1 MKKPRTGTAPRGKKG
16 SAAPVH
22 AGAALPPL
30 SLRHPAMLLLVLA
43 VAAIVVVSVT
53 FDTLDPDQWQHFAVG
68 RFIWTQHRIPTT
80 QLWTWPT
87 YGQPD
92 VDYAWGFEALAWP
105 FWKYGGAPGLYLW
118 RWLTTLA
125 ALGLA
130 WAASRRMGARGIAPL
145 LATVLCAMVYRGRT
159 QVRPETIA
167 AVLLAA
173 EILVLEARRH
183 DARVHPLWL
192 VPIAWF
198 WANTHLSYYNFLFV
212 LGIHALDA
220 SLPGRREQGASART
234 LWLTMLASVAVMLVN
249 PFGWRTLEQPFHHFF
264 ALRHEPIFKNIL
276 ELGPVQW
283 NQNWRNGLPL
293 LLVGWPALALARAR
307 RHALDRVELLT
318 CAIFSASVLVGVRFI
333 GAYAVAAL
341 PYVGRDLDE
350 WVRLRAWPAWMR
362 PAWSRGALA
371 VAGCLLLS
379 IPELTRPG
387 IPIRMRLPWT
397 SYTPVAACDYIESHG
412 LRGRFFNPFH
422 LGGYIAYRFAPA
434 RDRLPF
440 MSAHLEGTPELRG
453 LYAFAL
459 LDARGWRML
468 DDRYRFDVVL
478 IQRYAYGSTPTD
490 NVALTLDADSSWAR
504 VFADDVAQILVRR
517 DGPFAAL
524 ARDSSYAVL
533 PGDPR
538 NIPAV
543 GARAIG
549 DPSFRRRLEHELWR
563 EVTGSPWHSE
573 ALDQLANIAMLES
586 RWDDGR
592 RELSEALRIQPL
604 SLGAREKLGMIAL
617 AQGRPREAL
626 RWFEEERRA
635 LGYRN
640 GLDLRRG
647 QVAEAEGDLPRA
659 LSLYRAE
666 LRRDSGNE
674 EARDSV
680 ESLAGR
686 LGR

>member
-1 MKKPRTGTAPRGKKG
+1 MAAGRHGKRRKSQEPVQPSAP
-16 SAAPVH
+16 S
-22 AGAALPPL
+22 PPL
-30 SLRHPAMLLLVLA
+30 SLRHPAVLLLVA
-43 VAAIVVVSVT
+43 VVAAIVVLSVT
-53 FDTLDPDQWQHFAVG
+53 FDTLDPDQWQHLAVG
-68 RFIWTQHRIPTT
+68 RFIWTQHRFPTI

-105 FWKYGGAPGLYLW
+105 FWRYGGTIGLYLW
-118 RWLTTLA
+118 RWLMTLA

-130 WAASRRMGARGIAPL
+130 WAASRKMGARGIAPL

-159 QVRPETIA
+159 QVRPESIA

-183 DARVHPLWL
+183 GERVHPLWL
-192 VPIAWF
+192 VPIACL
-198 WANTHLSYYNFLFV
+198 WANTHLSTYNFLFV
-212 LGIHALDA
+212 LGIHAVDA
-220 SLPGRREQGASART
+220 TLPGRPEHGASART
-234 LWLTMLASVAVMLVN
+234 LWLTLLASAAVLLVN
-249 PFGWRTLEQPFHHFF
+249 PFGWRTLGQPFHHFF

-293 LLVGWPALALARAR
+293 LLVGWPALALARSR
-307 RHALDRVELLT
+307 RRALDRVELAT
-318 CAIFSASVLVGVRFI
+318 CAVFTASVLVGARFI

-350 WVRLRAWPAWMR
+350 WARRRSWPAWLR
-362 PAWSRGALA
+362 PAWSRSALA
-371 VAGCLLLS
+371 AAGCLLLA

-397 SYTPVAACDYIESHG
+397 TYTPVAACDYIASRG
-412 LRGRFFNPFH
+412 LRGRFFNPFP
-422 LGGYIAYRFAPA
+422 LGGYIAYRFAPD

-453 LYAFAL
+453 LYAFSL
-459 LDARGWRML
+459 LDARGWGL
-468 DDRYRFDVVL
+468 LNDQYRFDVVL
-478 IQRYAYGSTPTD
+478 IPRYAYGTTPPD
-490 NVALTLDADSSWAR
+490 NLALTLDADSSWAK

-517 DGPFAAL
+517 DGPFGTL

-538 NIPAV
+538 NVPAI
-543 GARAIG
+543 GAKAIG
-549 DPSFRRRLEHELWR
+549 DLPLRRRLERELWR
-563 EVTGSPWHSE
+563 EVAGSPWHSE
-573 ALDQLANIAMLES
+573 ALGQLANIAMLES

-592 RELSEALRIQPL
+592 RELTEALRVQPL
-604 SLGAREKLGMIAL
+604 ALGAREKLGMIAL

-626 RWFEEERRA
+626 RWFEQERRA

-659 LSLYRAE
+659 LAFYRAE

-686 LGR
+686 LGK